1 MNDLDAAKGLRHAR
15 WTRVRNRGRALV
27 LCGALA
33 MVAGCGAAIV
43 NPAST
48 METAQRRVERSV
60 SRAASSAQSA
70 DAFEAQLRFNPARC
84 DCPAWELL
92 VGDRW
97 VRVEVREADGSS
109 WSPESPSP
117 MTRLGLRIR
126 TTREVVASSSGWRYP
141 VVVHE
146 PPLAED

>member
-1 MNDLDAAKGLRHAR
+1 MNDLGAAKGQRPAR
-15 WTRVRNRGRALV
+15 WTRVRRWVRALV
-27 LCGALA
+27 LCSALA
-33 MVAGCGAAIV
+33 TVAGCGAAIV
-43 NPAST
+43 NP
-48 METAQRRVERSV
+48 AQRRVERSV

-70 DAFEAQLRFNPARC
+70 DAFDAQLRFNPARC

-97 VRVEVREADGSS
+97 VRVEVREADGGS
-109 WSPESPSP
+109 WSPASPRP